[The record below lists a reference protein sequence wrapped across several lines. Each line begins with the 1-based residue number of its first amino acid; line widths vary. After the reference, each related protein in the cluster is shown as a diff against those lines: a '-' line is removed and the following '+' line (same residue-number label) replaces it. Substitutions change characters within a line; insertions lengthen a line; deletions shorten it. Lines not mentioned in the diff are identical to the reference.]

1 MRYKLRRADTKKV
14 PTFVNP
20 NNQLS
25 SKFTSHRADKNIPSY
40 DGWIRSHK
48 SLSMS

>member
-1 MRYKLRRADTKKV
+1 MRYKLRRAGTKKV

-20 NNQLS
+20 NSQFS
-25 SKFTSHRADKNIPSY
+25 SKFSSHRADKNISNH

-48 SLSMS
+48 SLSKS